1 MENRYFE
8 DAAAEEEVSEVV
20 NIVLAQLDVEIRRVW
35 LRSQVIPMAATN
47 ALNRVDRLM
56 AWATCT
62 YDGAVTDPENPLET
76 YLPDGEP
83 APASIDTWARGI
95 GKDYVY

>member
-8 DAAAEEEVSEVV
+8 DSATDEVASEVV

-35 LRSQVIPMAATN
+35 LRSQVIPTAATN

-62 YDGAVTDPENPLET
+62 YDGAVNDPETPLET
-76 YLPDGEP
+76 YQPDGEP

-95 GKDYVY
+95 GKN